1 MRDFG
6 LHRIGLLSLA
16 VGQGQWR
23 RTSFRSFAP
32 LIFFCFVF
40 FYFVSPVGAPSFGTS
55 PVFAFVSCSS
65 GGGDRSVNGQNK
77 NLERGWNL
85 VPESSQGFAA
95 DGFLTELS

>member
-1 MRDFG
+1 MASDQF
-6 LHRIGLLSLA
+6 
-16 VGQGQWR
+16 
-23 RTSFRSFAP
+23 SFLRSFDF
-32 LIFFCFVF
+32 LLFCFF